1 MLLPRVRL
9 AGALAVALVTGGL
22 ALAAQDSWQ
31 WDFRGRWLRVPP
43 RFPQADSFDGS
54 FSFCRIM
61 YRSNR
66 REAGGQGWS
75 TDYPSADV
83 NLSIRLSELTKMNVS
98 RQAEGE
104 PNHLVV
110 RLTDEALFQCPFAMI
125 EDAGSASI
133 SDEEAARLRDY
144 LLKGGFIWV
153 DDFWGTA
160 AWDQWVQ
167 EIRKSLPAAEYPIR
181 KVPDDHPLFKTLF
194 HVSNVPQIPSIQFWR
209 MSGGATAER
218 GIDSPHPE
226 VSAISDAHGRLMVL
240 MTHNTDIADAWER
253 EGEDE
258 EFFSR
263 FSVDGYAVG
272 INVVLYSM
280 SH

>member
-1 MLLPRVRL
+1 MLPSRSRL
-9 AGALAVALVTGGL
+9 AGALLLASVTGAL
-22 ALAAQDSWQ
+22 AMAAQDPWQ
-31 WDFRGRWLRVPP
+31 WEPRGRWFRVPP
-43 RFPQADSFDGS
+43 RLPDAASFDGA
-54 FSFCRIM
+54 FTFCRIM
-61 YRSNR
+61 YRSVR

-83 NLSIRLSELTKMNVS
+83 NLSVRLSELTKMSIS

-110 RLTDEALFQCPFAMI
+110 RLTDDALFQCPFAMI

-133 SDEEAARLRDY
+133 SDEEASRLREY
-144 LLKGGFIWV
+144 LLKGGFLWV
-153 DDFWGTA
+153 DDFWGSP

-167 EIRKSLPAAEYPIR
+167 EIRKALPSSEYPIR
-181 KVPDDHPLFKTLF
+181 TLAGDHPLFKTLF
-194 HVSNVPQIPSIQFWR
+194 HVSSVPQIPSIQFWR
-209 MSGGATAER
+209 MSGGATSER
-218 GIDSPHPE
+218 GVDSPQPD
-226 VSAISDAHGRLMVL
+226 VSGISDAHGRLMVL

-272 INVVLYSM
+272 INVVIYSM
-280 SH
+280 TH

>member
-1 MLLPRVRL
+1 MGAL
-9 AGALAVALVTGGL
+9 AGA
-22 ALAAQDSWQ
+22 AQGPWQ
-31 WDFRGRWLRVPP
+31 WESRGRWLRVPP
-43 RFPQADSFDGS
+43 RFPDATSFDGS

-61 YRSNR
+61 YRSVR

-83 NLSIRLSELTKMNVS
+83 NLSVRLSELTKMSVS
-98 RQAEGE
+98 RLPEGE

-110 RLTDEALFQCPFAMI
+110 RLTDDALFQCPFAII

-133 SDEEAARLRDY
+133 TDEEAARLRAY
-144 LLKGGFIWV
+144 LMKGGFLWV
-153 DDFWGTA
+153 DDFWGSA

-167 EIRKSLPAAEYPIR
+167 EIRKALPAADYPIR
-181 KVPDDHPLFKTLF
+181 ALAGDHPLFRTLF
-194 HVSNVPQIPSIQFWR
+194 SITEVPQIPSIQFWR

-218 GIDSPHPE
+218 GIDSPHPD

-258 EFFSR
+258 EFFTR
-263 FSVDGYAVG
+263 FSVEGYAVG
-272 INVVLYSM
+272 INVVIYSM
-280 SH
+280 TH